1 MELTMA
7 TITSSVNQANQT
19 PTTVSKTYTLS
30 DADMDAAVAAYQQGA
45 NTAINGTA
53 TRNQVLSYMFDQ
65 MIVKEMQAAVQS
77 HKTVPAQVPPPIT
90 IT

>member
-1 MELTMA
+1 MA

-19 PTTVSKTYTLS
+19 PQTVSKTYTLS

-53 TRNQVLSYMFDQ
+53 TRNQVLNYMFDT
-65 MIVKEMQAAVQS
+65 MIVKAMQAQVQA
-77 HKTVPAQVPPPIT
+77 HQTTPPVVPPPIP

>member
-1 MELTMA
+1 MA

-19 PTTVSKTYTLS
+19 PPTVSKTYTLS

-53 TRNQVLSYMFDQ
+53 TRNQVLSYMFDTL
-65 MIVKEMQAAVQS
+65 IVKAMQAQVQS
-77 HKTVPAQVPPPIT
+77 HQTTAPVVPPPIT